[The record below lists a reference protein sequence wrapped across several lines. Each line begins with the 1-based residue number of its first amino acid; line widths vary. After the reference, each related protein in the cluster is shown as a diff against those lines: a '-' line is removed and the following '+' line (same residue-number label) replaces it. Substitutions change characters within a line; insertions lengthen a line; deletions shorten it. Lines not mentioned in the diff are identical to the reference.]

1 MSVWLEMQHYKMSI
15 FCANDCKQ
23 FDVCLDMQQTHTR
36 DAISSLV
43 KITNQAHLHP
53 IGTTNCSPYIS
64 LNLNAFVSDIE
75 TLWRTKMSILGKVRN
90 WNNLRQTR
98 RQLTALTTRQLDDIG
113 ITRSGI
119 DAVVRN
125 PISAN

>member
-1 MSVWLEMQHYKMSI
+1 
-15 FCANDCKQ
+15 
-23 FDVCLDMQQTHTR
+23 
-36 DAISSLV
+36 
-43 KITNQAHLHP
+43 
-53 IGTTNCSPYIS
+53 
-64 LNLNAFVSDIE
+64 
-75 TLWRTKMSILGKVRN
+75 MSILGKVRN